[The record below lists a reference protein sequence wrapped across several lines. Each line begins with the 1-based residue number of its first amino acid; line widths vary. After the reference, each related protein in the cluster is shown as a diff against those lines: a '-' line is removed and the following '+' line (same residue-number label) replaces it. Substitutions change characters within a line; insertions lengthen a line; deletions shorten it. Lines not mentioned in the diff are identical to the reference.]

1 MGFRWSSVQIR
12 PARPSQSR
20 TSARLT
26 VKLSDTAPSF
36 TTFRDYALK
45 ANRQSTRTNC
55 GQETAMSIAVIGAT
69 GNTGRAV
76 VKELRTLG
84 QNPVCV
90 IRNGEKANKV
100 LGAGA
105 KTTVAELNDRPA
117 LETALAGVQS
127 VFVVTG
133 HNPNMV
139 EQQGN
144 VLDAAL
150 KAGVQYLVKVSG
162 DRSVATANSQSPV
175 GRGHAAIEQR
185 LKASGIK
192 WVILSPS
199 MFMQNMLGQAAS
211 IKTDSRIVLP
221 FAKDLPVALIDV
233 RDTGAVGA
241 RILIDPAPHAGKTY
255 EFTGKLTTYGA
266 FAEVFSQVLGRPIA
280 YVGITPEQAE
290 QGMKARSMPDWLVA
304 HLVTSAKLG
313 AAGAFSTDNT
323 KLIENLVRRAP
334 ITTKQFVEDFK
345 AAFS

>member
-1 MGFRWSSVQIR
+1 M
-12 PARPSQSR
+12 
-20 TSARLT
+20 T
-26 VKLSDTAPSF
+26 
-36 TTFRDYALK
+36 
-45 ANRQSTRTNC
+45 
-55 GQETAMSIAVIGAT
+55 IAIIGAT

-76 VKELRTLG
+76 VKELRALG

-90 IRNGEKANKV
+90 VRNADKAREV
-100 LGAGA
+100 LGGDA
-105 KTTVAELNDRPA
+105 KTAVAELTDRPA
-117 LETALAGVQS
+117 LEKALVGVQS

-133 HNPNMV
+133 HSPSMV
-139 EQQGN
+139 EQQN
-144 VLDAAL
+144 NILDAAL
-150 KAGVQYLVKVSG
+150 KVGTEYLVRVSG
-162 DRSVATANSQSPV
+162 DRSVAKADSESPV
-175 GRGHAAIEQR
+175 GRGHAAINER
-185 LKASGIK
+185 LKASDIK

-199 MFMQNMLGQAAS
+199 MFMQNMLSQAES
-211 IKTDSRIVLP
+211 IKSDGKMMLP
-221 FAKDLPVALIDV
+221 SAKDLPVALIDV

-313 AAGAFSTDNT
+313 AAGAFSTENI
-323 KLIENLVRRAP
+323 KLIEDLVGRAP

-345 AAFS
+345 ALFS